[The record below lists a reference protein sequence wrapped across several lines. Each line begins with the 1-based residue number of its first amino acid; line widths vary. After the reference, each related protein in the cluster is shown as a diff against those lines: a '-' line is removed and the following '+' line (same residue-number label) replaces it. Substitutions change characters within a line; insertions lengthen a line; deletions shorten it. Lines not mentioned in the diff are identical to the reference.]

1 MVGLVKQRLAWEAEY
16 ALGTESDFVAFKEYK
31 EKRLS
36 EMFRMSSYMEKHFE
50 YVINLERRLKLKE
63 IENE

>member
-1 MVGLVKQRLAWEAEY
+1 VAGLVKQRLAWEAEY
-16 ALGTESDFVAFKEYK
+16 ALGAEPDFIAFKEYK

-36 EMFRMSSYMEKHFE
+36 EDFRMSSYMEKHFE
-50 YVINLERRLKLKE
+50 YVINLERRLKE

>member
-1 MVGLVKQRLAWEAEY
+1 MNLVKQRLAWEAEY
-16 ALGTESDFVAFKEYK
+16 ALGAEPDFVAFKEYK

-36 EMFRMSSYMEKHFE
+36 EDFRLSSYMEKHFE

-63 IENE
+63 KQDE